1 MLDRAFSS
9 VPNASFPMDVE
20 TLDPALRA
28 ANMALMGRTQRETSR
43 FASIELRF
51 ADQKSGRWEAAAFA
65 SVALMAFLVVLG
77 VWFL

>member
-1 MLDRAFSS
+1 MGDPGFA
-9 VPNASFPMDVE
+9 MDVE
-20 TLDPALRA
+20 TVDPALRA
-28 ANMALMGRTQRETSR
+28 ANAALMGRTQRETSR

-65 SVALMAFLVVLG
+65 SVAFMALLVVLG